1 MSVYACNACVA
12 VIDTRSGRSGARC
25 AHTAHTSH
33 TSQAFEEKFTPFLMA
48 PTSTRP
54 WFSEKAVAI
63 ESDRRCDVAPLG
75 EATLV
80 QSARHAYTGAW
91 YVQAPVQYAGV
102 AGLKYFG
109 VEGGRDTYRFDLV
122 ALGSEE
128 ADDSPMPNH
137 PCRDRAA
144 PHSSHFALAA
154 L

>member
-1 MSVYACNACVA
+1 MAGQVHVHVVHPQPVHA
-12 VIDTRSGRSGARC
+12 
-25 AHTAHTSH
+25 
-33 TSQAFEEKFTPFLMA
+33 QAFEEKFNTFDMA
-48 PTSTRP
+48 PASRRP
-54 WFSEKAVAI
+54 WFNEKAVTI
-63 ESDRRCDVAPLG
+63 ESDRRCEVAPLG

-80 QSARHAYTGAW
+80 KSVRQAYTGAW
-91 YVQAPVQYAGV
+91 YVQAPAQYAGV

-128 ADDSPMPNH
+128 ADDAPMPNH